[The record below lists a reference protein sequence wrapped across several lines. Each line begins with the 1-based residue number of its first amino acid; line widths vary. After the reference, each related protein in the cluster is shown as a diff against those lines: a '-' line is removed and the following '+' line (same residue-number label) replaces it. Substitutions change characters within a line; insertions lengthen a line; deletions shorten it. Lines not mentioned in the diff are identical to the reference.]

1 MAKKIIFDIWCWFQG
16 FPDKDDAVVIN
27 VSAGL
32 RSHNLTVWELENR
45 KFLTIDINDEKR
57 FRKAGVQGPESGGWN
72 YPDGLFV
79 GKGGT

>member
-1 MAKKIIFDIWCWFQG
+1 MANFPVKVWQKKNSQSE
-16 FPDKDDAVVIN
+16 N
-27 VSAGL
+27 L
-32 RSHNLTVWELENR
+32 RTGKNNKVLTV
-45 KFLTIDINDEKR
+45 DINDENR

>member
-1 MAKKIIFDIWCWFQG
+1 MLFFCHLDTLWQFKWQISQCKWQKQTSENLRAGKK
-16 FPDKDDAVVIN
+16 N
-27 VSAGL
+27 
-32 RSHNLTVWELENR
+32 
-45 KFLTIDINDEKR
+45 KFLTIDINDENR